1 MMKDDNIDILKEDL
15 IRVKELHSGLL
26 QRLNSKIMLLIEKV
40 KEYKSDNSSLKEDI
54 RELNTRVNELKL
66 QLTKSNTDS
75 VKKEEEI
82 SNLRNTLLNSNNQ
95 NSSPG
100 EKENVK
106 SRIKELISRID
117 VHLDQYDDGSKE
129 Y

>member
-82 SNLRNTLLNSNNQ
+82 SNLRNTLLNSNNP
-95 NSSPG
+95 NSSPV

>member
-1 MMKDDNIDILKEDL
+1 MMKDENIDILKEDL

-40 KEYKSDNSSLKEDI
+40 KEYKSDNSSLKEEI
-54 RELNTRVNELKL
+54 RELNTRINELKL

-75 VKKEEEI
+75 VKKEEAI
-82 SNLRNTLLNSNNQ
+82 SNLRNTLLNSNVQ
-95 NSSPG
+95 NSSSG
-100 EKENVK
+100 DKENVK